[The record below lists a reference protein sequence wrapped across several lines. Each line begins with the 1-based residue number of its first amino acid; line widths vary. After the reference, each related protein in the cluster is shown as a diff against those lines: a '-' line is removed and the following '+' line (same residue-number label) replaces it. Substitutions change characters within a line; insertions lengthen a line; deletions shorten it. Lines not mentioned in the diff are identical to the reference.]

1 MKIKLFLVLL
11 FCAVTVT
18 AQERIDLLP
27 NYNPYQKKG
36 DIVVRDDS
44 RIFEQWLVDE
54 WQSYQKECY
63 ADSQYVGFGYWLSA
77 DGMKWW
83 HEVSE
88 DETRWSMTKPFKR
101 YKHREPTFPG
111 FMQYLE
117 NKLAGI
123 K

>member
-1 MKIKLFLVLL
+1 MKTKLFLVLL

-18 AQERIDLLP
+18 AQERIDLMP
-27 NYNPYQKKG
+27 NYNPYQKRG
-36 DIVVRDDS
+36 DIVFRDDS
-44 RIFEQWLVDE
+44 RIFRQWLVDE

-101 YKHREPTFPG
+101 YDHRGPTFTG
-111 FMQYLE
+111 FMDYL
-117 NKLAGI
+117 GRRI